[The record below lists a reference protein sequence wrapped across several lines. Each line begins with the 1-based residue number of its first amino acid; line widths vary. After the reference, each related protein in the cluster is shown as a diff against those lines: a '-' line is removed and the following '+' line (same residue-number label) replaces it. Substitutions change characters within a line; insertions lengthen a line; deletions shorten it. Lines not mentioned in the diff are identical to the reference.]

1 MGFLDDFADV
11 IDNVSS
17 EVKDRA
23 SEMKDTYA
31 LKREYRDT
39 EKYLTARYIELGK
52 KYYKRNKNRNKKEL
66 ADITDALERLDWL
79 QDKIDEIRGTVECD
93 ACGATND
100 KEAVYCNRCG
110 AKLGEK
116 TEEKAEENKEE
127 STAEKVDAEVVED
140 DE

>member
-39 EKYLTARYIELGK
+39 EKYLNVRYIELGK

-79 QDKIDEIRGTVECD
+79 QAKIDEIRGTVECD
-93 ACGATND
+93 ECGATND

-110 AKLGEK
+110 AKLGES
-116 TEEKAEENKEE
+116 AEEETAKEE
-127 STAEKVDAEVVED
+127 STAEKVEAEVVED
-140 DE
+140 DKE